1 MGLLAGL
8 VGRSDQSPV
17 SVPTQVSNTTVSS
30 VTTTTVQPVPGPWNS
45 IRLPLDL
52 IPTLYRVDLKPELV
66 ADAAGRFWFEG
77 ESEVTFV
84 VEEATNYVHIHS
96 FLLKFESVDLFDQEV
111 SFCLILFKIRCK

>member
-8 VGRSDQSPV
+8 VGRSEQSPV
-17 SVPTQVSNTTVSS
+17 SVTTQVPS

-66 ADAAGRFWFEG
+66 ADAEGKFWFGG
-77 ESEVTFV
+77 ESEVEFV
-84 VEEATNYVHIHS
+84 VEEATNYVYIHS
-96 FLLKFESVDLFDQEV
+96 FLLEFESVELFDQEV
-111 SFCLILFKIRCK
+111 NICFIL